1 LTLLPR
7 RRKGWR
13 GSSRFI
19 NSEMLVDSPFAT
31 DAPLRDGDPPPYFRA
46 HVFVCCNRRPDG
58 HRRGSCAARGSE
70 DLRDYM
76 KARVKE
82 LGLERVRVNQAGC
95 LDRCEFGPTLVIYP
109 EGVWYSPKTR
119 DDVDEILREHLVG
132 EGRATRL
139 MLTEKDVVSKL

>member
-1 LTLLPR
+1 MT
-7 RRKGWR
+7 W
-13 GSSRFI
+13 
-19 NSEMLVDSPFAT
+19 EMLVDSPFAT
-31 DAPLRDGDPPPYFRA
+31 DASLRDDDPLPYFRA
-46 HVFVCCNRRPDG
+46 HIFVCCNRRPDG

-82 LGLERVRVNQAGC
+82 LGLEKVRVNQAGC

-119 DDVDEILREHLVG
+119 DDVDEILREHLAG
-132 EGRATRL
+132 KGRATRL
-139 MLTEKDVVSKL
+139 MLTEKDVVPKM

>member
-1 LTLLPR
+1 
-7 RRKGWR
+7 
-13 GSSRFI
+13 
-19 NSEMLVDSPFAT
+19 MT
-31 DAPLRDGDPPPYFRA
+31 DTHVPAPALEADPPPYFRA

-82 LGLERVRVNQAGC
+82 LGLRDMRVNQAGC

-109 EGVWYSPKTR
+109 EGVWYSPKSR

-132 EGRATRL
+132 QGRAWRL
-139 MLTEKDVVSKL
+139 MLTEADVVPKKG